1 MGSEMCIR
9 DSGYCGAQV
18 FSAKFKCLGKCW
30 QVFGGLSDGRSK
42 RLVSVCVL
50 PWKVRGPLPRVG
62 FKGIWASGLPPAG
75 PTLRRARLRCR
86 ARGIPANH
94 AAARQSPPATY
105 GRDRSWV
112 GLARRL
118 QKVRQVLRH
127 GRPCFLQW
135 TGLLRH
141 ARMRRTL
148 LLADAVGSRKRCV
161 VLFPKLTTQTDTGLK
176 IKLLWRD

>member
-1 MGSEMCIR
+1 MAGSGALIGPGPGGGSRRAC
-9 DSGYCGAQV
+9 GYCGAQV
-18 FSAKFKCLGKCW
+18 FSTKFKCLGKCW

-75 PTLRRARLRCR
+75 PTLRRARLRRR

-94 AAARQSPPATY
+94 AAARQSPPTTY

-118 QKVRQVLRH
+118 QKVTGTAARS
-127 GRPCFLQW
+127 PCFCYN
-135 TGLLRH
+135 GP
-141 ARMRRTL
+141 AC
-148 LLADAVGSRKRCV
+148 CV
-161 VLFPKLTTQTDTGLK
+161 MPECEGHYC
-176 IKLLWRD
+176 

>member
-1 MGSEMCIR
+1 MAGSGALIGPGPGRGSRRAC
-9 DSGYCGAQV
+9 GYCGAQV
-18 FSAKFKCLGKCW
+18 LSAKFKCLGKCLGKCR

-118 QKVRQVLRH
+118 QKVRQEGVYASAFTGTGTTSAARGGS
-127 GRPCFLQW
+127 GRL
-135 TGLLRH
+135 GRSS
-141 ARMRRTL
+141 
-148 LLADAVGSRKRCV
+148 LASCISLD
-161 VLFPKLTTQTDTGLK
+161 
-176 IKLLWRD
+176 

>member
-1 MGSEMCIR
+1 
-9 DSGYCGAQV
+9 V

-118 QKVRQVLRH
+118 QKVR
-127 GRPCFLQW
+127 G
-135 TGLLRH
+135 TA
-141 ARMRRTL
+141 ARS
-148 LLADAVGSRKRCV
+148 A
-161 VLFPKLTTQTDTGLK
+161 VLFTMDRPAASCQNAKDTTASRCGGLS
-176 IKLLWRD
+176 